1 MPPAP
6 KEKFSEE
13 CKDITK
19 EGLSEGVTL
28 KLRHPGRARVRQVK
42 GEEKWRKS
50 GPVGRK
56 ERYEPTGEEGL
67 GVFKE
72 MKVNRQSQRSGKRRE
87 ESPGC
92 ISQITQGLPCRQ
104 WPMSW
109 IVDFIPG
116 AGQKDAILNGK
127 LEDKGVP
134 VMKSVPPGVQSRAEN
149 EQRLVEN
156 NLVTEG
162 VYKGVI

>member
-1 MPPAP
+1 
-6 KEKFSEE
+6 
-13 CKDITK
+13 
-19 EGLSEGVTL
+19 
-28 KLRHPGRARVRQVK
+28 
-42 GEEKWRKS
+42 
-50 GPVGRK
+50 
-56 ERYEPTGEEGL
+56 
-67 GVFKE
+67 

-104 WPMSW
+104 WPVSW

-116 AGQKDAILNGK
+116 AGQKDAILSGK
-127 LEDKGVP
+127 LEAKGVP
-134 VMKSVPPGVQSRAEN
+134 VMKSVPPGVQSRAEY